1 MNNIFRKQAKL
12 QSGYNILDPSK
23 FSTTASVGNAVD
35 YIREM
40 NFYMSEEIS
49 ELIQEI
55 SGGNRNAMKPW
66 SVYYEQERIKSFSSS
81 SHVRSEAIDVLC
93 FAINIC
99 LAAGVTADN
108 VDEEYNKV
116 LEKNVRRQKN
126 DDY

>member
-1 MNNIFRKQAKL
+1 
-12 QSGYNILDPSK
+12 
-23 FSTTASVGNAVD
+23 
-35 YIREM
+35 
-40 NFYMSEEIS
+40 MSEEIS